1 MKAKSHSKTVLTVVG
16 AETVTFITKDGN
28 TIVCRLSAS
37 ELNGRTME
45 SIFNEGVYPDIPEE
59 VPSTEQETKQEPM
72 LGSIT
77 DPELRAY
84 CEKRHYPCD
93 NLPMS
98 QIRFM
103 NRCWALGEERA
114 RHIMQFRYQTRADL
128 TDSGDIMLY
137 KGCGADG
144 KSWHANT
151 STIIR
156 DGKVT
161 EDGHIVYEANSTV
174 VAEESSIP
182 GWEGY
187 SCACVPGLYA
197 GTESMASG
205 FGSLIFRCS
214 VRPEDIRGIHS
225 EKVRATAIEIHDV
238 WQIREPYTHQ
248 SPSVSGERRPKMFRS
263 IPLTLLKR
271 LAEVEL
277 TSPILLKELCGPED
291 NIFVIIAAL
300 STMGH
305 RIYQK
310 HADIYVEPR

>member
-1 MKAKSHSKTVLTVVG
+1 MKAKSHSKPVLTVVG

-28 TIVCRLSAS
+28 TIVCRLTAS
-37 ELNGRTME
+37 ELKGRTME

-59 VPSTEQETKQEPM
+59 TPFPEKEVKKDPL

-77 DPELRAY
+77 DPELRSY
-84 CEKRHYPCD
+84 CEKYHYPCD
-93 NLPMS
+93 KIPMN

-103 NRCWALGEERA
+103 ERCWDLGEEKA
-114 RHIMQFRYQTRADL
+114 RHIMRFRYQTQADL
-128 TDSGDIMLY
+128 TESGDIMLY
-137 KGCGADG
+137 KGCNADG

-156 DGKVT
+156 EGKVT
-161 EDGHIVYEANSTV
+161 ENGHIVYEANSMV
-174 VAEESSIP
+174 VADESSIP

-205 FGSLIFRCS
+205 YGSLIFRCS
-214 VRPEDIRGIHS
+214 VRPEDIRGIHE

-238 WQIREPYTHQ
+238 WQIREPYTDQ
-248 SPSVSGERRPKMFRS
+248 EPAVSGRRPKMFRS
-263 IPLTLLKR
+263 IPLALLKR

-277 TSPILLKELCGPED
+277 KSPVLLKELCGSED

-300 STMGH
+300 STMGY
-305 RIYQK
+305 RIYQE

>member
-1 MKAKSHSKTVLTVVG
+1 MNAKSHSKPVLTVVG
-16 AETVTFITKDGN
+16 AETVTFITTDGN

-37 ELNGRTME
+37 ELKGRTME

-59 VPSTEQETKQEPM
+59 VKLPEQESKKEPL

-77 DPELRAY
+77 DPEFRAY

-93 NLPMS
+93 KLPIN

-114 RHIMQFRYQTRADL
+114 RQIMHFRYKTQADL
-128 TDSGDIMLY
+128 TETGDIILY

-151 STIIR
+151 STIIME
-156 DGKVT
+156 GKVT
-161 EDGHIVYEANSTV
+161 DTGHIIYEANSMV
-174 VAEESSIP
+174 VADESSIP

-187 SCACVPGLYA
+187 SSACVPGLYA

-205 FGSLIFRCS
+205 YGSLIFRCS

-238 WQIREPYTHQ
+238 WQLQEPYIRQETTA
-248 SPSVSGERRPKMFRS
+248 SGVRPKMFRS
-263 IPLTLLKR
+263 IPLALLKR
-271 LAEVEL
+271 LAEVGL

-305 RIYQK
+305 HIYQK
-310 HADIYVEPR
+310 HADIYVAPR

>member
-1 MKAKSHSKTVLTVVG
+1 MKDKSHSKPVLTVVG

-28 TIVCRLSAS
+28 TIVCRLAAS
-37 ELNGRTME
+37 ELKGRTME

-59 VPSTEQETKQEPM
+59 ATLPEKETKKKTL

-77 DPELRAY
+77 DPELRSY
-84 CEKRHYPCD
+84 CEKYHYPCD
-93 NLPMS
+93 KLPMN

-103 NRCWALGEERA
+103 ERCWALGEERA
-114 RHIMQFRYQTRADL
+114 RHIMRFRYKTQVDL
-128 TDSGDIMLY
+128 TESGDIMLY
-137 KGCGADG
+137 KGCNADG

-151 STIIR
+151 STIIKE
-156 DGKVT
+156 GKVT
-161 EDGHIVYEANSTV
+161 ERGHIVYEANTMV
-174 VAEESSIP
+174 VADESSIP

-187 SCACVPGLYA
+187 SGACVPGLYA
-197 GTESMASG
+197 GTKSMASG
-205 FGSLIFRCS
+205 YGSLIFRCS
-214 VRPEDIRGIHS
+214 VRPEDIRGIHE

-238 WQIREPYTHQ
+238 WQIREPYTNQ
-248 SPSVSGERRPKMFRS
+248 EPAVSGRRPKMFRS
-263 IPLTLLKR
+263 IPLALLKR

-277 TSPILLKELCGPED
+277 KSPVLLKELCGPED

-300 STMGH
+300 STMGY